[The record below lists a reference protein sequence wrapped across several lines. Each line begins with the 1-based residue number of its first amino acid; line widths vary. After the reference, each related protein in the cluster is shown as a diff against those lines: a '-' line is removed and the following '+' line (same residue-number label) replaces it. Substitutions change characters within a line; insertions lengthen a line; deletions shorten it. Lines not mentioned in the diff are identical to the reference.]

1 MLTLYYWPQ
10 TRAERPRWML
20 EELQVPYQ
28 LKPIDISKGEHKQ
41 AEYLK
46 IHPHGV
52 LPALKEDDTII
63 IESAAICTYLADKFP
78 EKNMAPTLNARAV
91 YYQWLFYAVATLEPP
106 IMQTHL
112 HTHLLPEVK
121 RNPQR
126 IAQARQV
133 FNICAGVLSS
143 ALVDKQFLIDEQF
156 STADL
161 LIGANLIFARYL
173 NMLEDFP
180 ILQAY
185 VKRLTERPA
194 YRRMRKS

>member
-1 MLTLYYWPQ
+1 MLILYYCPQ

-20 EELQVPYQ
+20 EELQVPYE
-28 LKPIDISKGEHKQ
+28 LKRVDISKGEHKQ
-41 AEYLK
+41 VEYLK

-52 LPALKEDDTII
+52 LPALKEDDRVIL
-63 IESAAICTYLADKFP
+63 ESAAICTYLADKFP
-78 EKNMAPTLNARAV
+78 EKNLAPILQARAA

-112 HTHLLPEVK
+112 HTHLLPEIK
-121 RNPQR
+121 RNPKR
-126 IAQARQV
+126 IVQAKQG
-133 FNICAGVLSS
+133 FNICASVLSN
-143 ALVDKQFLIDEQF
+143 ALVDRQFLLDEQF
-156 STADL
+156 TTADL

-173 NMLEDFP
+173 NMLDDFP

-185 VKRLTERPA
+185 VKHLTARPA